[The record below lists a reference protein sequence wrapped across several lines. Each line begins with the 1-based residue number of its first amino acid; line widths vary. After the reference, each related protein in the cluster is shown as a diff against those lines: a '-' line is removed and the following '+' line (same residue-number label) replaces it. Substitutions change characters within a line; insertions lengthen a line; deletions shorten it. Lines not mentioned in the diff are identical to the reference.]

1 MEKTAAG
8 VYTNS
13 PTGAVASTA
22 STMEKQKKERWEGDG
37 SGMLGAKWGEQ
48 LSLVGY
54 SIGSKR
60 NDRNEWRGVEG
71 FLLSILKK
79 KYIGTDEFLN
89 DNTSRSYHRV
99 LYSIRLEEN

>member
-1 MEKTAAG
+1 MEKAAAG

-37 SGMLGAKWGEQ
+37 RGMLGAKWGEQ

-60 NDRNEWRGVEG
+60 NDINEWRGVGGVEG
-71 FLLSILKK
+71 FLLSILKR

-89 DNTSRSYHRV
+89 DNASRFYIV
-99 LYSIRLEEN
+99 